1 MPGKKSEFTK
11 LKKLLLATRHGEFNC
26 LADLNALLSSGAQTA
41 YTATDRIDR
50 TELIRI
56 YSVRKKN
63 EEDGRAQGRALVD
76 GFDSTLTA
84 LERSDEAQLV
94 VHGVDYPAWSF
105 TVFTDPRVSKVF
117 GVLRSKT
124 GS

>member
-1 MPGKKSEFTK
+1 MPGQKNEFMQ
-11 LKKLLLATRHGEFNC
+11 LKKLLLATQHGRFNC
-26 LADLNALLSSGAQTA
+26 LADLNALLSSGADTA
-41 YTATDRIDR
+41 YTATGRIDR

-76 GFDSTLTA
+76 GFDSTLRA
-84 LERSDEAQLV
+84 LERSDEAQVV
-94 VHGVDYPAWSF
+94 VHGLDYPAWAF

-117 GVLRSKT
+117 GVLRAKT